1 MTIRGEALATIT
13 AAGQPFEIHTEAVL
27 ARTGHGQALPV
38 FVNRERSLGDL
49 LRASTRFGNAEYLV
63 TEHSRLTFA
72 GHYAVAAAFAAALR
86 VDYGVRKGDRVAI
99 CAANSPEWIIAFWAA
114 TSLGA
119 IAVGLNSMWAAP
131 EIRYALN
138 LTEPKVVIADEPRR
152 LLLGAIGVPVISTR
166 TVLSGEAGLPALA
179 AAHAGVEAPEDEID
193 EDDPAVILF
202 TSGTSGRPK
211 GATHSHRNVIAA
223 SWYILLGD
231 ALASEMASALAKHS
245 SPAADRR
252 FLLMSPLFHI
262 ASLHNLAVP
271 RLAAGDTAVIYEGKF
286 EARRVLRLIEAE
298 RVTNW
303 GAMPTMLSR
312 VVDFEGLGD
321 YDLTSLRA
329 LSVNSAPSSAALKNQ
344 VRATLPQAG
353 QSLVTTYG
361 MTESS
366 TAATMAT
373 PAELLADPETVGR
386 PVPNMEVSIRDSS
399 GNENRD
405 GIEGEIWLRG
415 AQMMIGYWRDPAA
428 TAASAAPGGWFRTGD
443 AGTMSGGMLQISGR
457 RSDLILRGA
466 ENVYPAEVENVLAVH
481 PLVAECAVLG
491 VPHQDLGED
500 VAAIVVTVPGA
511 LVTENELT
519 AFARERLGK
528 YKVPSHWL
536 ITTEPLPRNA
546 TGKVIRPAA
555 AALLQR

>member
-1 MTIRGEALATIT
+1 
-13 AAGQPFEIHTEAVL
+13 
-27 ARTGHGQALPV
+27 
-38 FVNRERSLGDL
+38 
-49 LRASTRFGNAEYLV
+49 V

-86 VDYGVRKGDRVAI
+86 SDYGVRKGDRVAI

-119 IAVGLNSMWAAP
+119 IAVGMNSMGAAP
-131 EIRYALN
+131 EIRHALT

-152 LLLGAIGVPVISTR
+152 VLLGAIGVPVISTR

-179 AAHAGVEAPEDEID
+179 AAHAGVEAPEDEVD

-223 SWYILLGD
+223 SWYIRLGD
-231 ALASEMASALAKHS
+231 ALAAELGAPPAS
-245 SPAADRR
+245 DRR

-286 EARRVLRLIEAE
+286 EVGRVLRLIEAE

-329 LSVNSAPSSAALKNQ
+329 LSVNSAPSSAELKNQ
-344 VRATLPQAG
+344 VRSTLPGAG

-361 MTESS
+361 LTESS

-399 GNENRD
+399 GNENRS
-405 GIEGEIWLRG
+405 GAQGEIWLRG

-428 TAASAAPGGWFRTGD
+428 TAASTAPGGWFRTGD
-443 AGTMSGGMLQISGR
+443 IGTMSDGRLQISGR
-457 RSDLILRGA
+457 RSDLILRGG
-466 ENVYPAEVENVLAVH
+466 ENVYPAEIENVLAAY

-500 VAAIVVTVPGA
+500 VAAIVVTAPGA
-511 LVTENELT
+511 IVTENDLT
-519 AFARERLGK
+519 AFARERLAK
-528 YKVPSHWL
+528 YKVPSRWL
-536 ITTEPLPRNA
+536 VTTEPLPRNA
-546 TGKVIRPAA
+546 TGKVVRPAA

>member
-1 MTIRGEALATIT
+1 MTLRDEALARIT
-13 AAGQPFEIHTEAVL
+13 APGQPFEIRTEAVL
-27 ARTGHGQALPV
+27 AKTGHGQALPV
-38 FVNRERSLGDL
+38 FANRERSLGDL

-86 VDYGVRKGDRVAI
+86 SDYGVRKGDRVAI

-119 IAVGLNSMWAAP
+119 IAVGVNSMGAAP
-131 EIRYALN
+131 EIRYALT

-152 LLLGAIGVPVISTR
+152 VLLGAIGVPVISTR

-179 AAHAGVEAPEDEID
+179 AAHAGVEAPVAEVD

-223 SWYILLGD
+223 SWYIRLGD
-231 ALASEMASALAKHS
+231 ALAAELGAPPS
-245 SPAADRR
+245 ADRR

-286 EARRVLRLIEAE
+286 EVGRVLRLIEAE

-321 YDLTSLRA
+321 FDLTSLRA
-329 LSVNSAPSSAALKNQ
+329 LSVNSAPSSAELKSR
-344 VRATLPQAG
+344 VRSTLPGAA

-361 MTESS
+361 LTESS

-399 GNENRD
+399 GNENPS
-405 GIEGEIWLRG
+405 GVEGEIWLRG

-428 TAASAAPGGWFRTGD
+428 TAVSTAPGGWFRTGD
-443 AGTMSGGMLQISGR
+443 IGRMSGGLLRISGR
-457 RSDLILRGA
+457 RSDLILRGG
-466 ENVYPAEVENVLAVH
+466 ENVYPAETENVLVAH
-481 PLVAECAVLG
+481 PLVAECAVFG
-491 VPHQDLGED
+491 VPHHDLGEE

-519 AFARERLGK
+519 AFARERLAK
-528 YKVPSHWL
+528 YKVPSRWL
-536 ITTEPLPRNA
+536 VTTEPLPRNA